1 MTTDEEKS
9 KLAKLLQ
16 GLEVAE
22 MKLPER
28 CNDLVH
34 EFHEKYNNLVPSE
47 EVENEVYENPYVPDR
62 ALLEE
67 NEKKLKELL
76 RDGKR

>member
-1 MTTDEEKS
+1 MATDEEKS
-9 KLAKLLQ
+9 KLAKLLH

-22 MKLPER
+22 IKLPER
-28 CNDLVH
+28 CNDLVR
-34 EFHEKYNNLVPSE
+34 ELHEKYHDLEVNE
-47 EVENEVYENPYVPDR
+47 EVVNEMYENPYIPDR

-76 RDGKR
+76 RENKR